1 MPPQKK
7 EKKLI
12 QKAEKIPGSLTRR
25 AERAGMTL
33 KEYRDKKIAS
43 LAKLRKK

>member
-1 MPPQKK
+1 MPPKK
-7 EKKLI
+7 EKKLNE
-12 QKAEKIPGSLTRR
+12 KKTEKIPGSLTRR

-43 LAKLRKK
+43 LAK